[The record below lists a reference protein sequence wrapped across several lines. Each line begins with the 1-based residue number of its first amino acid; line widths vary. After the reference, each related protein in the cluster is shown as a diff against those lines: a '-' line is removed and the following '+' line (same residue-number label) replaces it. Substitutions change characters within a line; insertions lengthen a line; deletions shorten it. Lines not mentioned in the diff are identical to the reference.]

1 MAECHHAHE
10 HHHHAAA
17 GDHGKIATDPV
28 CGMTVDTTTAEH
40 KFELGEGTYYFCS
53 ARCLE
58 KFKANPDAYLNPT
71 DDRPVVS
78 APAGTIWTCPMHP
91 EIRRDGPGS
100 CPICGMALEPL
111 EPSLEE
117 GPNPE
122 LIDMTRRFW
131 VSTAF
136 TVPLAALV
144 IAAELFG
151 LEIMPMRTLV
161 WVQLALATP
170 VVLWGMAVLRTLLG
184 VTEVAKPQHVHADR
198 ARGRRRLRLQR
209 RCGY

>member
-10 HHHHAAA
+10 HHHHHAAA
-17 GDHGKIATDPV
+17 GDHGKIVSDQV
-28 CGMTVDTTTAEH
+28 CGMKVDTTTAQH
-40 KFELGEGTYYFCS
+40 KIELGDGAYYFCS

-58 KFKANPDAYLNPT
+58 KFRANPDAYLNPT
-71 DDRPVVS
+71 DNVSQVS

-122 LIDMTRRFW
+122 LIEMTRRFW

-136 TVPLAALV
+136 TVPLAVLV
-144 IAAELFG
+144 VAPIAIWWTRYQAKAGAFVQYGYLVLF
-151 LEIMPMRTLV
+151 
-161 WVQLALATP
+161 ALAVGSTALIASLTP
-170 VVLWGMAVLRTLLG
+170 
-184 VTEVAKPQHVHADR
+184 
-198 ARGRRRLRLQR
+198 
-209 RCGY
+209 